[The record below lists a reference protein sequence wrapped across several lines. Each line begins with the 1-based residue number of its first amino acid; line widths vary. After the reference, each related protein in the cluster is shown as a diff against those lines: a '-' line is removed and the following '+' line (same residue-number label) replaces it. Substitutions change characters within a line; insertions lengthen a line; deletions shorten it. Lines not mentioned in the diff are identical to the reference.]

1 MKIIVSTHVG
11 IIQSV
16 FFLLYRDVAKFS
28 SSWYQIIVDLFV
40 LGDFKGQFPIIRDN
54 SHAFRQ
60 KLPNP
65 LSYEACR
72 MSVRMPLPFCD
83 SYPSLFSLYA
93 I

>member
-1 MKIIVSTHVG
+1 VPF
-11 IIQSV
+11 SV
-16 FFLLYRDVAKFS
+16 FHDKVSFLLYRDVSKFS

-65 LSYEACR
+65 LSHVACH
-72 MSVRMPLPFCD
+72 MSVRMPLPF
-83 SYPSLFSLYA
+83 L
-93 I
+93 